1 MQRGSSR
8 IVADGQSFVLCAGTL
23 QGHLP
28 LASGTT
34 ESDMKP
40 VVLSLVLVTLF
51 GALAAGCVSY
61 SRTEREVPAP
71 APAPVVHR
79 TVYPDGSYVDRPVQ
93 PAR

>member
-1 MQRGSSR
+1 
-8 IVADGQSFVLCAGTL
+8 
-23 QGHLP
+23 
-28 LASGTT
+28 
-34 ESDMKP
+34 MKP

-51 GALAAGCVSY
+51 GALGAGCVSY
-61 SRTEREVPAP
+61 SRTEREAP

>member
-1 MQRGSSR
+1 MQRGSSK

-51 GALAAGCVSY
+51 GALGAGCVSY
-61 SRTEREVPAP
+61 SRTEREVP